1 MKDIFIIVPTLNPN
15 TEIFDKFLN
24 ELQKEFPNILVYDDG
39 CRDEYDSFFTKLEK
53 DNIIVLHH
61 YINLGKGRAMK
72 DAFNYLL
79 ENYPNLKGVVTA
91 DSDGQHSVKDIKKV
105 AEEVLNHPD
114 SLIMGCRNFNKD
126 NVPARNR
133 FGNKTTRGVMKAF
146 IGVSVTDTQ
155 TGLRGLSKEVM
166 IKFMTTPGD
175 RFEYETNQLIDTIS
189 KNVPIKEVEIETI
202 YVNGNTESH
211 FNPLKDSFA
220 IYKLFFKYIL
230 SALSSFIID
239 ILLYAL
245 FIKVLPWQNVNI
257 VNLSLSIILATL
269 FSRVL
274 SSIYNFII
282 NAKVVFKNKNKS
294 SLIKY
299 FILVVVQMFISAF
312 TVDIIAHIFSI
323 KSSKTVPIKL
333 AVDAIIFLINF
344 IIQREFIFVGEKKN
358 EK

>member
-1 MKDIFIIVPTLNPN
+1 MKDIFIVVPTLNPN
-15 TEIFDKFLN
+15 IEIFSKFLN
-24 ELQKEFPNILVYDDG
+24 ELQKEFDNILVYDDG
-39 CRDEYDSFFTKLEK
+39 CRDEYDDFFKKLEK
-53 DNIIVLHH
+53 DKIIVLHH

-79 ENYPNLKGVVTA
+79 ESYPNLKGVVTA
-91 DSDGQHSVKDIKKV
+91 DSDGQHSVKDIKRV
-105 AEEVLNHPD
+105 AKEVLDHPD
-114 SLIMGCRNFNKD
+114 SLIMGCRNFNKE

-146 IGVSVTDTQ
+146 IGVSVSDTQ
-155 TGLRGLSKEVM
+155 TGLRGLPKEVM
-166 IKFMTTPGD
+166 IKFMTTSGD

-189 KNVPIKEVEIETI
+189 KEIPIREIEIETI

-211 FNPLKDSFA
+211 FNPLKDSLA

-230 SALSSFIID
+230 SSVSSFIID

-245 FIKVLPWQNVNI
+245 FIKILPWQEVTI
-257 VNLSLSIILATL
+257 FSLSLSIILATL
-269 FSRVL
+269 FSRII
-274 SSIYNFII
+274 SSIYNFTI
-282 NAKVVFKNKNKS
+282 NAKVVFKNKNRS

-299 FILVVVQMFISAF
+299 FILVVVQMIVSALSVDLLAYAFGIS
-312 TVDIIAHIFSI
+312 D
-323 KSSKTVPIKL
+323 SKTVPIKL
-333 AVDAIIFLINF
+333 LVDAIIFLVNF